1 MEIKSYVYEVLY
13 IHNALR
19 EWRVHS
25 FVSLLNEVD
34 LLSLMNDKKFCS
46 LRELGFNY
54 SQKQVSWK

>member
-13 IHNALR
+13 IQNALR

-25 FVSLLNEVD
+25 FISLLNEVD
-34 LLSLMNDKKFCS
+34 LLSLMNDKKSCS
-46 LRELGFNY
+46 LRELGLNY